1 MIQLYIYSMEKIV
14 WRCVCILLV
23 TMLLQ
28 PTGAFAQETRQISG
42 VVSDD
47 SGMPLIGATVQ
58 VVGTTVGTATD
69 LNGTYQLDVPTTAE
83 QLIVSYVGYVTQT
96 VDITAEVMDI
106 TLRTD
111 AQSVEEIVVI
121 GYGVRKKNDLTGSVA
136 SVGEKDFNKGMIS
149 SPEALVNGKI
159 AGVQIVNG
167 GGSPTAR
174 IDHPHP
180 RRGFAQRFERP
191 AHRVGRCADGSG
203 RFGLRKRQLPESD

>member
-1 MIQLYIYSMEKIV
+1 M
-14 WRCVCILLV
+14 CILLV

-69 LNGTYQLDVPTTAE
+69 LNGTYQLDVPTTAA

-121 GYGVRKKNDLTGSVA
+121 GYGVRKKNDLTGSV
-136 SVGEKDFNKGMIS
+136 
-149 SPEALVNGKI
+149 
-159 AGVQIVNG
+159 
-167 GGSPTAR
+167 
-174 IDHPHP
+174 
-180 RRGFAQRFERP
+180 
-191 AHRVGRCADGSG
+191 
-203 RFGLRKRQLPESD
+203 